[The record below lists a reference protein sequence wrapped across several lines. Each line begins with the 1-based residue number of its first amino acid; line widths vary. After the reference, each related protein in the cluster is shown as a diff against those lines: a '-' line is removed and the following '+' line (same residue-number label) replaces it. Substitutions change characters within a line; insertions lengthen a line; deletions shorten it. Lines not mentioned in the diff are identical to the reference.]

1 MLRHYHCLTRAEIV
15 AKRARFGDWE
25 ASLIFAS
32 KGKAAL
38 LSCNKSKSRFH
49 LLSKVEDKTAA
60 AAMSTLIGRL
70 LNIPF
75 ALRQTLTLD
84 NGNGSETARFK
95 KLEAATGK
103 SVYFFVHLQFE
114 FTASSL

>member
-1 MLRHYHCLTRAEIV
+1 MSTGLDLETGRQ
-15 AKRARFGDWE
+15 
-25 ASLIFAS
+25 ASSLLP
-32 KGKAAL
+32 KGKLHFLAVTK
-38 LSCNKSKSRFH
+38 NKSRFH

-103 SVYFFVHLQFE
+103 SVYFFVHLLFE

>member
-1 MLRHYHCLTRAEIV
+1 M
-15 AKRARFGDWE
+15 
-25 ASLIFAS
+25 
-32 KGKAAL
+32 
-38 LSCNKSKSRFH
+38 
-49 LLSKVEDKTAA
+49 LSKVEDKTAA